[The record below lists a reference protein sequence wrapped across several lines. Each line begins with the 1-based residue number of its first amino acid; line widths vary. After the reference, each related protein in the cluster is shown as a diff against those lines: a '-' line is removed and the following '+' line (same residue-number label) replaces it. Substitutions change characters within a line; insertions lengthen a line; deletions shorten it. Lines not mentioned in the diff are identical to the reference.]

1 MENIDRLI
9 EIANA
14 INAKD
19 IEAELSHI
27 KERSAQ
33 PNAELIFPLVGEFSS
48 GKTTLINALTDS
60 KKLETATKPTT
71 ATIYEVHFG
80 CDHCYATV
88 LLEDGTRK
96 QIDRIEDLKN
106 DVLKDAV
113 VVNVF
118 DTSKQVPNTTVLVD
132 TPGLS
137 SPDPRHKQTLVDF
150 LPQADGIFLVTDVNQ
165 QITRS
170 LTDFIETMK
179 LSKRPIYLV
188 ITKSDTKSPKALEDA
203 KRYISENCKLAIEQI
218 ACVSANNGDLSELYQ
233 LFNTIQKAKNE
244 IVKQVDAQR
253 ENIAINALLQ
263 QIDILL
269 KASNS
274 DKELDDAI
282 RQQEFELNRLKRN
295 IGNLVDSTRS
305 DIDEKARLIVRKF
318 DDLIFEKLES
328 LVANKSDNF
337 DANAM
342 SIINNVSS
350 LLMNQFRS
358 EIQAVFQ
365 GKIKERRKSDEAIS
379 LHSLEEIDLSQLS
392 ISGISYNLDLN
403 SLGHEYDGWI
413 ATGVKVAAVAGAVV
427 GGAALMAGEAAVA
440 VGETAMAIDT
450 VADIADSATDVAS
463 IASNRRTVNRIEKAV
478 NIAEEA
484 VSKYDRIEGCNQQV
498 GQRTGASKGIVESLV
513 GLATDKFLGKP
524 QRRRAIHKYIDET
537 LKPCFD
543 QGIKTVN
550 QQVVTMISRSLNN
563 EASESVRLKTE
574 ALNQLKQQWKEQND
588 AFAKRIS
595 QLRDYKNELVTM

>member
-9 EIANA
+9 EIANT

-19 IEAELSHI
+19 IESDLLHI
-27 KERSAQ
+27 KERSLQ

-80 CDHCYATV
+80 CDRCYATV
-88 LLEDGTRK
+88 LMADGSRK
-96 QIDRIEDLKN
+96 QIDHIEDLKN
-106 DVLKDAV
+106 NVLSDAV

-118 DTSKQVPNTTVLVD
+118 DTSKQVPKTTILVD

-137 SPDPRHKQTLVDF
+137 SPDPKHKQTLVDF
-150 LPQADGIFLVTDVNQ
+150 LPQADGILLVTDVNQ

-170 LTDFIETMK
+170 LTDFIDTMK
-179 LSKRPIYLV
+179 LSMRPIYLV
-188 ITKSDTKSPKALEDA
+188 ITKSDTKSPQALKDA
-203 KRYISENCKLAIEQI
+203 KQYISKNRKLPIEQI

-295 IGNLVDSTRS
+295 IENLVDSTRS
-305 DIDEKARLIVRKF
+305 DIEEKARLIVRKF

-337 DANAM
+337 DADAM

-358 EIQAVFQ
+358 EIQSVFQ
-365 GKIKERRKSDEAIS
+365 QKIQERRKSDEAIS
-379 LHSLEEIDLSQLS
+379 LHSLEEIDLSQFS
-392 ISGISYNLDLN
+392 ISSMSYNLNLN
-403 SLGHEYDGWI
+403 GLGHEYDGWI

-427 GGAALMAGEAAVA
+427 GGAALMAGETAVA

-450 VADIADSATDVAS
+450 VADIADTATDVAS
-463 IASNRRTVNRIEKAV
+463 IASNRRTVDRIEKAV
-478 NIAEEA
+478 NIAEDA
-484 VSKYDRIEGCNQQV
+484 VSKYDRIEDCNQQV

-524 QRRRAIHKYIDET
+524 QRRRAIHLYIDET

-574 ALNQLKQQWKEQND
+574 ALNQLKQQWKEKND

-595 QLRDYKNELVTM
+595 RLRDYKNELVTM

>member
-80 CDHCYATV
+80 CDRCYATV
-88 LLEDGTRK
+88 LMEDGTRK
-96 QIDRIEDLKN
+96 QIDCIEDLKN

-113 VVNVF
+113 MVNVF

-137 SPDPRHKQTLVDF
+137 SPDPKHKQTLVDF
-150 LPQADGIFLVTDVNQ
+150 LPHADGILLVTDVNQ

-179 LSKRPIYLV
+179 LSKRLIYLV

-203 KRYISENCKLAIEQI
+203 KRYISENCKLSIEQI
-218 ACVSANNGDLSELYQ
+218 ACVSANNGDLSELHQ
-233 LFNTIQKAKNE
+233 LLDTIQKAKNE
-244 IVKQVDAQR
+244 ILKQVDAQR
-253 ENIAINALLQ
+253 ESIAINALLQ

-274 DKELDDAI
+274 DKELDNAI
-282 RQQEFELNRLKRN
+282 RQQESELNRLKRN
-295 IGNLVDSTRS
+295 IENLVDSTRY

-337 DANAM
+337 DADAM

-358 EIQAVFQ
+358 EIQSVFQ
-365 GKIKERRKSDEAIS
+365 NKIQERRKSDEAIS
-379 LHSLEEIDLSQLS
+379 LHSLEEIDLSKLS
-392 ISGISYNLDLN
+392 ISGMSYNLNLN
-403 SLGHEYDGWI
+403 GLGHEYDGWI

-450 VADIADSATDVAS
+450 VADIADTATDVAS
-463 IASNRRTVNRIEKAV
+463 IASNRRTVDRIEKAV
-478 NIAEEA
+478 NIAEDA
-484 VSKYDRIEGCNQQV
+484 VSKYDRIEDCNQQV

-524 QRRRAIHKYIDET
+524 QRRRAIHQYIDDT
-537 LKPCFD
+537 LKPCFN
-543 QGIKTVN
+543 QGIKIVN

-574 ALNQLKQQWKEQND
+574 ALNQLKQQKKEQND
-588 AFAKRIS
+588 AFAKRVN